1 MLQDAEKL
9 QALLTKTEEWL
20 YDEGEDVE
28 KKVYDAKMAELK
40 KFGDPVQERHREY
53 ENRKSAFD
61 EFDRAIIVT
70 SLIL

>member
-40 KFGDPVQERHREY
+40 KLGDPVQERHREY